1 MYRLC
6 GYHGAHI
13 SIRPSIPLSL
23 SFVISLHSVVFQ
35 LFLIVM
41 WFICQ
46 LFGTFLCFSS
56 RGFVFFGCCLIKLA
70 FTLDLLF
77 YIVVFSCFALTE
89 RWQIKIKT
97 WINEWRNLT
106 NEVVSQQGFEG
117 FVNGLN
123 KDDVGHTV
131 HAMTITVT
139 TSQLSERR
147 RSPPPSLKH
156 QIRKY
161 I

>member
-23 SFVISLHSVVFQ
+23 FCYFTSFSGVSAIFDCDVVHMSAIWYIS
-35 LFLIVM
+35 LFLIQRFCIF
-41 WFICQ
+41 W
-46 LFGTFLCFSS
+46 LLSYKTSLYT
-56 RGFVFFGCCLIKLA
+56 GFVVLYCS
-70 FTLDLLF
+70 
-77 YIVVFSCFALTE
+77 FSCFALTE